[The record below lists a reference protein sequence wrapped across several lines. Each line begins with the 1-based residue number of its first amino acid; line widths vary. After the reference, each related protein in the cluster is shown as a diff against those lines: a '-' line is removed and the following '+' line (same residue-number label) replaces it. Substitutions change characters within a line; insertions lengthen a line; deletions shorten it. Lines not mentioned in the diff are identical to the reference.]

1 MATLFI
7 GLKKFIDDMTTLQVP
22 TQIWASLFPFPQ
34 ILVGGY
40 LTVTRGIASPAG
52 WFFASRIAS
61 FFIAGQECVLVCVRL
76 LLHGRLTFLRF
87 TLAIDR

>member
-7 GLKKFIDDMTTLQVP
+7 GLKKFIDDMGTLHLP
-22 TQIWASLFPFPQ
+22 IHLWASLFPFPQ

-52 WFFASRIAS
+52 WIFASRISS
-61 FFIAGQECVLVCVRL
+61 FFIAGQECVCACMHARIHTHTCKTEYSISISL
-76 LLHGRLTFLRF
+76 
-87 TLAIDR
+87 